1 MFSLVV
7 LAFGEMTSSPRIQ
20 EYIGRI
26 APKDK
31 VALYMGYS
39 FLPLAGGNLLG
50 GLLSGNLYG
59 SLSDK
64 YAFLKDYLVNNGHD
78 SMERIITM
86 DDAVLFSES
95 CEKLNMT
102 AGELNQVLYTTY
114 EPGTIWLV
122 FAGIGLMTGVLLFV
136 YNRRVL
142 IST

>member
-1 MFSLVV
+1 MLSLVV

-39 FLPLAGGNLLG
+39 FLPLAGGNFLG

-64 YAFLKDYLVNNGHD
+64 YTFLRDYLAKNGHD
-78 SMERIITM
+78 SLERM
-86 DDAVLFSES
+86 SGLDDAVLFTES

-102 AGELNQVLYTTY
+102 TAELNQVLYATY
-114 EPGTIWLV
+114 QPGNIWLV
-122 FAGIGLMTGVLLFV
+122 FAGIGLGTSILLWI
-136 YNRRVL
+136 YNRFVL
-142 IST
+142 KG